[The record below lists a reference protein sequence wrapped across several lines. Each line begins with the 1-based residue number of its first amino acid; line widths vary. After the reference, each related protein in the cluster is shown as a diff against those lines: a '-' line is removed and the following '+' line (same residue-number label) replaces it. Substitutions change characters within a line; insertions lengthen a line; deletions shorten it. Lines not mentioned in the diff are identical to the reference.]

1 MLTDHDCEGRKPCSS
16 SSLLRNLSTPLLP
29 ITRPKDTLTL
39 SQDSQDPMLVTRSG
53 GQHCTGAAGA
63 AGGTG
68 DAGAAAA
75 ASLELLLLLLCSL
88 CCCCCL
94 LLPTQLV
101 GPRRLLLLC
110 TQLHSHSSLSQSSP
124 SSQSFK
130 ASAASQSSSLSVSE

>member
-110 TQLHSHSSLSQSSP
+110 TQLQEIKSLCLP
-124 SSQSFK
+124 HH
-130 ASAASQSSSLSVSE
+130 EH